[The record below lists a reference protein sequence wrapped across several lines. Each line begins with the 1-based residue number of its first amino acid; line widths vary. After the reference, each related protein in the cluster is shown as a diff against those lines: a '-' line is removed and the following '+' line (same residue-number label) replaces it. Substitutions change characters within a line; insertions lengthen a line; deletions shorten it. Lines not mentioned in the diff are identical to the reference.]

1 MKIAITHPYSWPE
14 VRRGAERIVAETSR
28 ALAKRGH
35 DVTVLTSGYQSGRTV
50 EDGVTTIR
58 LRRFTDRPGRHE
70 RSFGYRVVPH
80 LIRGRYDIV
89 HSMMLWDAY
98 SATRSR
104 PLGGHRVVY
113 DEMGIPYKWFWD
125 GHGDKHIEAYLTEHV
140 DVYGCMS
147 KHALDTLRN
156 DWGREGVLIPGGVR
170 LDQFQ
175 VAAERESHPTILFS
189 GALTEPRKGLELLLA
204 AVALLVPQVP
214 DVKVWLSGPG
224 DPSEIIA
231 RAPGVAQQV
240 VEVLPLG
247 RSEDQGQRYQRAWVT
262 TLPSRFDS
270 FGMVLIESLASGTPI
285 VVLDDAAPPQFV
297 TPLTGAIAEIDNP
310 AALAEALRSALELAA
325 QPETAANCREFASG
339 FDWDERIAPLLER
352 IYAETM

>member
-14 VRRGAERIVAETSR
+14 VRRGAERIVAETAR
-28 ALAKRGH
+28 ALANRGH
-35 DVTVLTSGYQSGRTV
+35 DVTVLTSGYASGRTV
-50 EDGVTTIR
+50 EAGVTIVR
-58 LRRFTDRPGRHE
+58 LRRFTERAGRHE
-70 RSFGYRVVPH
+70 RSFGYRIVPH

-89 HSMMLWDAY
+89 HSMMMWDAY
-98 SATRSR
+98 GATRSR
-104 PLGGHRVVY
+104 RLGGHRVVY

-125 GHGDKHIEAYLTEHV
+125 EHGDRDTQAYLTQHV

-175 VAAERESHPTILFS
+175 VATEREPQPTILFS
-189 GALTEPRKGLELLLA
+189 GALTEPRKGLDLLLA
-204 AVALLVPQVP
+204 AVALLVQDVP
-214 DVKVWLSGPG
+214 DLRVWLSGPG
-224 DPSEIIA
+224 DPSEILA
-231 RAPGVAQQV
+231 RAPQAAQDA

-247 RSEDQGQRYQRAWVT
+247 GPEDQGRRYQRAWVT

-285 VVLDDAAPPQFV
+285 AVLDDAAPPQFV
-297 TPLTGAIAEIDNP
+297 TPQTGAIAKVDDP
-310 AALAEALRSALELAA
+310 VSLAGALRRALELGA
-325 QPETAANCREFASG
+325 QPETAARCRDFASQY
-339 FDWDERIAPLLER
+339 DWEAKIAPLLER
-352 IYAETM
+352 IYMEAL